1 MFYNAIYL
9 FFTLFQIENGDH
21 VLNQRIGNLI
31 HLSLKSIPVQCS
43 GLPVEQPLG
52 VSKESNSEA
61 CSTKKIEASKVS
73 SENTF
78 ESGEPESLIAKSL
91 EQQNPPSSESNRTT
105 ETTSADIT
113 VVYERVSAS
122 SKMPNTSGT
131 NPDSSDTWCTVSAHV
146 KSLVSRAELSL
157 SEETR
162 EKLVPITIW
171 DFGGQEVFYTTH
183 QTFLSSSCIYMI
195 AFNLFE
201 FWQELTSNS
210 QSENTLSKSNKFYR
224 FD

>member
-1 MFYNAIYL
+1 M
-9 FFTLFQIENGDH
+9 
-21 VLNQRIGNLI
+21 
-31 HLSLKSIPVQCS
+31 
-43 GLPVEQPLG
+43 PVEQPLG
-52 VSKESNSEA
+52 VSKENNSGT
-61 CSTKKIEASKVS
+61 CSTKKIEASKLS
-73 SENTF
+73 PGNTF

-91 EQQNPPSSESNRTT
+91 EQQNPPSSESYRAT
-105 ETTSADIT
+105 EATAANTT

-122 SKMPNTSGT
+122 SNMPYISGT
-131 NPDSSDTWCTVSAHV
+131 NLDSSKTWSTVSTHV

-201 FWQELTSNS
+201 LWQELTSNS
-210 QSENTLSKSNKFYR
+210 QLENTLSKSNIRFTVLIYSQIKIYVKF
-224 FD
+224 FKPLN